1 MYLDAAKFFSIHP
14 LGETATRPSVRCLG
28 HWPLLLLL
36 AWDGHAASSRLA
48 QRPKQ
53 RTLGRVQLR
62 FLG

>member
-1 MYLDAAKFFSIHP
+1 MYLDVVRFFNIHP
-14 LGETATRPSVRCLG
+14 MGETATHPIARCLG

-53 RTLGRVQLR
+53 RTLERVQRR